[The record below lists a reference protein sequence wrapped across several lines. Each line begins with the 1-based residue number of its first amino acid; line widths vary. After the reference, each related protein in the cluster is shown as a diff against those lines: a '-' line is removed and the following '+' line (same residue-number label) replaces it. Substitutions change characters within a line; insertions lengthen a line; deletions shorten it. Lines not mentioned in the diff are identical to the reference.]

1 MKISELENLIFK
13 NSSKI
18 NIMRGRNLIEE
29 NSINI
34 DVHKV
39 NSIYNVYGI
48 NKSKNELKYYN
59 SHLRIDIKNRKISF
73 TKCSCSLFQ
82 EHDFKNKIYL
92 CEHLVATGIKF
103 IEDVKRKLNATKN
116 EKVRLDKIIL
126 KELKYSYSLNNN
138 EKNKIYDKR
147 EQLNINLSLKEVN
160 EQDIKAFDISLY
172 MGSTYM
178 YPILNIRDCI
188 ISIKNKKEYNI
199 GKGLLYDSKKYS
211 FSEND
216 EKLLNYLYEVI
227 LINKNENSKNSLRI
241 PCEILRKFLENLD
254 GKKIKFLYNYQ
265 NYLSDIVK
273 SDLPLSFTMKKI
285 NENYVLT
292 TKKVFPIPLN
302 NSMDVF
308 LYDRNLYIPSLKQIN
323 LYKILYKYFKKS
335 KEITFKDDITDE
347 EFNILNK
354 VITSISENVFYD
366 EAIIEKINK
375 DIKII
380 FNFTRKRG
388 KSICDVGIK
397 SSIVDMEYFN
407 AVKINKDRFNISRK
421 LFTIESI
428 LNKYRFYYRNET
440 FEFLGDDEEYYL
452 FLKEGIDEIN
462 SIGNIFINQSYRNN
476 FELYGGKFKEFL
488 IKKNSKG
495 MYDLHMQLENI
506 SKDELKDVVR
516 AYKENRSFIKLDNEL
531 YIDLKN
537 SEFEKIMRIID
548 SLNLNVSD
556 GKDKYELS
564 LDKLYYLKDKIE
576 NEEIL
581 TINSR
586 KKLLELFSSLEKK
599 QEREYELPDTLNCTL
614 RDYQKDG
621 YNWFKNLSELGLGG
635 ILSDEMGLGKTVQ
648 TIAFLASQ
656 GTGTSIIIVP
666 TSLLYNWRDEF
677 KKFAPDLNIGVVHG
691 EKKQRENFLKNYYKY
706 NVMLT
711 TYGTLKNDYKMYEEI
726 DFKNV
731 ILDEGQNIK
740 NYKAQITQIVKKI
753 NGNNRFILTGTP
765 IENNL
770 NELWSLFDFILPGY
784 LYTYKEFNEKFVN
797 NSSNIE
803 ELKILIKPYILR
815 RRKKDVAYELP
826 KKSEKIV
833 RVKMIE
839 EQREIYDVFVKEIK
853 NHIQDKNINNITI
866 FSYLTK
872 LRQLCLDPSIVSD
885 EYKGDSCKIQE
896 ALNIIKN
903 TDEKNKILLF
913 SQFTSTL
920 KKISKTLDKESIK
933 YCYLDGSV
941 SSVNRIKLVD
951 EFNNNDEKKVF
962 LISLKAGG
970 TGLNL
975 TSANMVIHFDPWWN
989 PSIEEQATDRVH
1001 RIGQKKNV
1009 EVIKL
1014 ISEDTIEEKIVLL
1027 QEDKRNLINDVL
1039 TNELQD
1045 TGILNA
1051 ITSKELINL
1060 LK

>member
-1 MKISELENLIFK
+1 MKISELENLILK

-18 NIMRGRNLIEE
+18 NIIRGRNLIED
-29 NSINI
+29 NSIDI

-39 NSIYNVYGI
+39 SSVYNVYGI
-48 NKSKNELKYYN
+48 IRSKNGLKNYN
-59 SHLRIDIKNRKISF
+59 SHLRIDIKNKKISF
-73 TKCSCSLFQ
+73 GKCSCSLFQ

-103 IEDVKRKLNATKN
+103 IEDVKRKLNTNKN

-126 KELKYSYSLNNN
+126 KELKYSYALNSH
-138 EKNKIYDKR
+138 EKSKIYDKR
-147 EQLNINLSLKEVN
+147 EQLQINISLKEVK
-160 EQDIKAFDISLY
+160 EQDIRAFDVNLY
-172 MGSTYM
+172 IGSTYM

-188 ISIKNKKEYNI
+188 ISIKNNKEYNI
-199 GKGLLYDSKKYS
+199 GKGFLYDSKKYY

-216 EKLLNYLYEVI
+216 EKLLDYLYEFL
-227 LINKNENSKNSLRI
+227 LINKNEDDKNSLRI
-241 PCEILRKFLENLD
+241 PCEILRKLLENLD
-254 GKKIKFLYNYQ
+254 GKKIKFSYNYQ
-265 NYLSDIVK
+265 NYISEIVK
-273 SDLPLSFTMKKI
+273 SDLPLTFTMKKI
-285 NENYVLT
+285 NENYILT

-302 NSMDVF
+302 NNMDIF
-308 LYDRNLYIPSLKQIN
+308 LYDRNLYIPSLKQID
-323 LYKILYKYFKKS
+323 LYKILYKHLKKHN
-335 KEITFKDDITDE
+335 KIIFKDDITEE

-354 VITSISENVFYD
+354 VITSISQNVFYD
-366 EAIIEKINK
+366 ESIIEKMNK
-375 DIKII
+375 DIKVI
-380 FNFTRKRG
+380 FNFTRKKG
-388 KSICDVGIK
+388 KSICDVRIK
-397 SSIVDMEYFN
+397 NSIIDMEYFN
-407 AVKINKDRFNISRK
+407 AIKINNDKFNISRK
-421 LFTIESI
+421 LFTIEGI

-452 FLKEGIDEIN
+452 FLKNGLNEIN
-462 SIGNIFINQSYRNN
+462 SIGNIFINQSHSDN
-476 FELYGGKFKEFL
+476 FELHGGKFKEFL
-488 IKKNSKG
+488 IRKNSKG
-495 MYDLHMQLENI
+495 MYDLHMQLDNI
-506 SKDELKDVVR
+506 QKDEVKDVVR
-516 AYKENRSFIKLDNEL
+516 AYKENRSFIKLDDEI
-531 YIDLKN
+531 YIDLKS

-548 SLNLNVSD
+548 SLNLNISER
-556 GKDKYELS
+556 KDKYELS
-564 LDKLYYLKDKIE
+564 LDKLYYLKDK
-576 NEEIL
+576 
-581 TINSR
+581 TINEDIFTSNNR
-586 KKLLELFSSLEKK
+586 KKLFELFSSLEEK
-599 QEREYELPDTLNCTL
+599 QDKEYDIPESLNCKL
-614 RDYQKDG
+614 RDYQKEG

-656 GTGTSIIIVP
+656 ETGTSIIIVP

-677 KKFAPDLNIGVVHG
+677 KKFAPDLNICVVHG
-691 EKKQRENFLKNYYKY
+691 EKKQRENFLKNYSKY
-706 NVMLT
+706 DVMLT
-711 TYGTLKNDYKMYEEI
+711 TYGTLKNDYKTYEEVE
-726 DFKNV
+726 FNNV

-797 NSSNIE
+797 RPSNIE

-826 KKSEKIV
+826 EKHEKIV
-833 RVKMIE
+833 RVKMDKK
-839 EQREIYDVFVKEIK
+839 QKEIYDVFVKEIK
-853 NHIQDKNINNITI
+853 NNIQDKKVSDITI

-872 LRQLCLDPSIVSD
+872 LRQLCLDPSIVSE
-885 EYKGDSCKIQE
+885 EYTGDSCKMQE

-903 TDEKNKILLF
+903 TGNKNKILLF

-920 KKISKTLDKESIK
+920 KKISRILEKEGIQH
-933 YCYLDGSV
+933 CYLDGSI
-941 SSVNRIKLVD
+941 SSINRIKLVE
-951 EFNNNDEKKVF
+951 EFNNDEEKKVF

-989 PSIEEQATDRVH
+989 PSIEEQATDRAH

-1014 ISEDTIEEKIVLL
+1014 IAEDTIEEKIVLL
-1027 QEDKRNLINDVL
+1027 QDDKRNLINDVL
-1039 TNELQD
+1039 TNELND
-1045 TGILNA
+1045 TNILNA